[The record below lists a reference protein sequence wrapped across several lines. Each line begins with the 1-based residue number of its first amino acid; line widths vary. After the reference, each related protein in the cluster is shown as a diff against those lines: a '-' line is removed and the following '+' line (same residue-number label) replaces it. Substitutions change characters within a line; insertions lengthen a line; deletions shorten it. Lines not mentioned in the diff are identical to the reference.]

1 MSETSRLVL
10 SANARRLELGVI
22 TALTVDGI
30 PTEAA
35 IFDLASTLRVIPP
48 YTVTDDEFEVV
59 IKRLHEALTVDM
71 GLGDCVYDEH
81 NPWLRARKAKIEP
94 FYWSRYQTDLL
105 KQGWGPK
112 VVNSLDKVTDEIL
125 DLMGDPSGR
134 TGWPRRGLVMGDVQS
149 GKTSN
154 YTGLICKA
162 ADAGYKLIIL
172 LTGTL
177 ESLRRQTQERL
188 DAGFVGLDSSGVV
201 NNRKRHRKEIGV
213 GLINGA
219 RSAGVFTSTVGD
231 FRAATVNQLGFRLN
245 DYKEPVLLV
254 VKKNKRIL
262 ENLTDWLVK
271 YNASTGGSIDIPLLI
286 IDDEADNASINTNPK
301 KATAINSAIRGLLK
315 VFQRSSYVGFTA
327 TPFANVF
334 INPDT
339 TNDVEGDD
347 LFPRDFIYALDAPTN
362 YVGASRIFGED
373 SNLKCLEVIDDAED
387 YFPRVQKPDNIVEG
401 VPPSLKDAIACF
413 FLANTIMDIRIGMP
427 KHRSMLVNVSHFT
440 LIQNQVRDILED
452 EVRIMQGDIRNY
464 ACLPFKDAMCNRTI
478 KSLYNVFQCKFSN
491 LEVTWG
497 QIQAQLAASTMP
509 IQTTAVNQKSGP
521 ASLDYTA
528 YKEHGLRVI
537 AVGGNSLARG
547 LTLEGLCISYFYRT
561 TQMYDALLQMG
572 RWFGYRVGY
581 EDLCK
586 IWMTEETA
594 DWYAHISEATDELRS
609 EVRRMQNSRL
619 KPIDFGLRVRSHPEA
634 LLITAR
640 NKMRDSDEIIQIISI
655 TEESLES
662 PRLLKDS
669 AIVSSNYKEAQN
681 FIRSVINT
689 PIAKKIAD
697 SDSPVSFPVWR
708 SVPKQLVVNFLKAFI
723 NHPLSI
729 KLQTASLAD
738 FIEKST
744 DDKLDLWDVALPTG
758 SGNSIK
764 FVDDIEL
771 KRRVRKISTDDN
783 IKALL
788 VNGTKLRVG
797 SAGDDKAGLSKI
809 EVEKAEL
816 KYRSESKKSIQ
827 TIPSKAYTAVR
838 QTPLLLIHLIEP
850 RVEDG
855 KKAEYQIPS
864 DCDALVAIG
873 LSFPS
878 LDLTSHRV
886 AYRINLVELR
896 NMLSGDNPSID
907 DNDDEEE
914 NENE

>member
-1 MSETSRLVL
+1 MSEASRIVL

-22 TALTVDGI
+22 TALTVDGV
-30 PTEAA
+30 PTEGA
-35 IFDLASTLRVIPP
+35 IFDLASTLRSIPP

-59 IKRLHEALTVDM
+59 IKKLHEALTVDM

-81 NPWLRARKAKIEP
+81 NPWLRAKKAAIDP

-162 ADAGYKLIIL
+162 ADAGYKLVIL

-188 DAGFVGLDSSGVV
+188 DSGFVGLDSSGVV

-219 RSAGVFTSTVGD
+219 RSAGVFTSTVVD
-231 FRAATVNQLGFRLN
+231 FRAAMVNQLGFRLN
-245 DYKEPVLLV
+245 DYREPVLLV

-262 ENLTDWLVK
+262 ENLVEWLVN
-271 YNASTGGSIDIPLLI
+271 YNAGSGGNIDIPLLL

-301 KATAINSAIRGLLK
+301 KATAINAGIRGLLK
-315 VFQRSSYVGFTA
+315 VFPRSSYVGFTA

-334 INPDT
+334 INPET
-339 TNDVEGDD
+339 TNNFEGDD
-347 LFPRDFIYALDAPTN
+347 LFPRDFIYTLDAPTN
-362 YVGASRIFGED
+362 YVGASRIFGENSD
-373 SNLKCLEVIDDAED
+373 LKCLNVIDDAEE
-387 YFPRVQKPDNIVEG
+387 YFPRGQASDSVVEG
-401 VPPSLKDAIACF
+401 VPSSLKDAITCF
-413 FLANTIMDIRIGMP
+413 FLVNTLMDIRVGMP

-440 LIQNQVRDILED
+440 LIQNQVRDILD
-452 EVRIMQGDIRNY
+452 HEVRLMQGDIRNY
-464 ACLPFKDAMCNRTI
+464 ASLPFDEAIRNSSI
-478 KSLYNVFQCKFSN
+478 KSLYNAFQRNFSN
-491 LEVTWG
+491 LEITW
-497 QIQAQLAASTMP
+497 QQVQAQLSASTMP

-528 YKEHGLRVI
+528 YKEHGLRVV

-572 RWFGYRVGY
+572 RWFGYRSGY

-594 DWYAHISEATDELRS
+594 DWYAHISEATDELRN

-619 KPIDFGLRVRSHPEA
+619 KPIDFGLRVRSHPES

-640 NKMRDSDEIIQIISI
+640 NKMRDSDEIVQIISI

-662 PRLLKDS
+662 PRLLKDPS
-669 AIVSSNYKEAQN
+669 IVSSNYKEAQS
-681 FIRSVINT
+681 FIRSVT
-689 PIAKKIAD
+689 TSPDSKKMEDGA
-697 SDSPVSFPVWR
+697 FPVWR
-708 SVPKQLVVNFLKAFI
+708 SVPKQLVVKFLKAFI
-723 NHPLSI
+723 NHPLSV
-729 KLQTASLAD
+729 KLQTSSLAD

-744 DDKLDLWDVALPTG
+744 DHKLDLWDVALPTG
-758 SGNSIK
+758 SGSSIK
-764 FVDDIEL
+764 FAEEL
-771 KRRVRKISTDDN
+771 EVKRRVRKISTDDN

-797 SAGDDKAGLSKI
+797 SAADEKAGLSKPEI
-809 EVEKAEL
+809 EAAEIR
-816 KYRSESKKSIQ
+816 YRSEAKKSIQ
-827 TIPSKAYTAVR
+827 TIPGKAYTAVR
-838 QTPLLLIHLIEP
+838 QAPLLLIHLIEP
-850 RVEDG
+850 RNEEG
-855 KKAEYQIPS
+855 KESKFQLPP

-878 LDLTSHRV
+878 LDISSHRV

-896 NMLSGDNPSID
+896 NMLSGDSSSID
-907 DNDDEEE
+907 DNDDEEDDDDE
-914 NENE
+914 

>member
-1 MSETSRLVL
+1 MSETSRMVL

-22 TALTVDGI
+22 TALTVDGV
-30 PTEAA
+30 PTEGA
-35 IFDLASTLRVIPP
+35 IFDLASTLRSIPP

-59 IKRLHEALTVDM
+59 IKKLHEALTVDM

-81 NPWLRARKAKIEP
+81 NPWLRAKKAAIEP

-162 ADAGYKLIIL
+162 ADAGYKLVIL

-188 DAGFVGLDSSGVV
+188 DSGFVGLDSSGVV

-219 RSAGVFTSTVGD
+219 RSAGVFTSTVVD
-231 FRAATVNQLGFRLN
+231 FRAAMVNQLGFRLN
-245 DYKEPVLLV
+245 DYREPVLLV

-262 ENLTDWLVK
+262 ENLVEWLVN
-271 YNASTGGSIDIPLLI
+271 YNAGSGGNIDIPLLL

-301 KATAINSAIRGLLK
+301 KATAINAGIRGLLK
-315 VFQRSSYVGFTA
+315 VFPRSSYVGFTA

-334 INPDT
+334 INPET
-339 TNDVEGDD
+339 TNNVEGDD
-347 LFPRDFIYALDAPTN
+347 LFPRDFIYTLDAPTN
-362 YVGASRIFGED
+362 YVGASRIFGENSD
-373 SNLKCLEVIDDAED
+373 LKCLNVIDDAEE
-387 YFPRVQKPDNIVEG
+387 YFPRGQASDSVVEG
-401 VPPSLKDAIACF
+401 VPSSLKDAVTCF
-413 FLANTIMDIRIGMP
+413 FLVNTLMDIRVGMP

-440 LIQNQVRDILED
+440 LIQNQVRDILD
-452 EVRIMQGDIRNY
+452 HEVRLMQGDIRNY
-464 ACLPFKDAMCNRTI
+464 ASLPFDEAIRNSSI
-478 KSLYNVFQCKFSN
+478 KSLHNEFQRNFSN
-491 LEVTWG
+491 VEITW
-497 QIQAQLAASTMP
+497 QQVQAQLSASTMP

-528 YKEHGLRVI
+528 YKEHGLRVV

-572 RWFGYRVGY
+572 RWFGYRSGY

-594 DWYAHISEATDELRS
+594 DWYAHISEATDELRN

-619 KPIDFGLRVRSHPEA
+619 KPIDFGLRVRSHPES

-640 NKMRDSDEIIQIISI
+640 NKMRDSDEIVQIISI

-662 PRLLKDS
+662 PRLLKDPS
-669 AIVSSNYKEAQN
+669 IVSSNYKEAQS
-681 FIRSVINT
+681 FIRSVT
-689 PIAKKIAD
+689 TSPDSKKMEDGA
-697 SDSPVSFPVWR
+697 FPVWR
-708 SVPKQLVVNFLKAFI
+708 SVPKQLVVKFLKAFI
-723 NHPLSI
+723 NHPLSV
-729 KLQTASLAD
+729 KLQTSSLAD

-744 DDKLDLWDVALPTG
+744 DHKLDFWDVALPTG
-758 SGNSIK
+758 SGSSIK
-764 FVDDIEL
+764 FAEEL
-771 KRRVRKISTDDN
+771 EVKRRVRKISIDDN

-797 SAGDDKAGLSKI
+797 SAADEKAGLSKPEI
-809 EVEKAEL
+809 EAAEIR
-816 KYRSESKKSIQ
+816 YRSEAKKGIQ
-827 TIPSKAYTAVR
+827 TIPGKAYTAVR
-838 QTPLLLIHLIEP
+838 QAPLLLIHLIEP
-850 RVEDG
+850 RNEGG
-855 KKAEYQIPS
+855 KESKFQLPS
-864 DCDALVAIG
+864 DCEALVAIG

-878 LDLTSHRV
+878 LDISSHRV

-896 NMLSGDNPSID
+896 NMLSGDSSSID
-907 DNDDEEE
+907 DNDDEEDDDDE
-914 NENE
+914 

>member
-1 MSETSRLVL
+1 MSETSRMVL

-22 TALTVDGI
+22 TALSVDGV
-30 PTEAA
+30 PTEGA
-35 IFDLASTLRVIPP
+35 IFDLASTLRALPL
-48 YTVTDDEFEVV
+48 YTVTNEEFDIV

-81 NPWLRARKAKIEP
+81 NPWLRAKKSTIEP

-162 ADAGYKLIIL
+162 ADAGYKLVIL

-254 VKKNKRIL
+254 VKKNRRIL
-262 ENLTDWLVK
+262 ENLADWLVN
-271 YNASTGGSIDIPLLI
+271 YNASAGGSIDIPLLL
-286 IDDEADNASINTNPK
+286 IDDEADNASINTNPR

-315 VFQRSSYVGFTA
+315 VFPRSSYVGFTA

-339 TNDVEGDD
+339 TNDTEGDD
-347 LFPRDFIYALDAPTN
+347 LFPRDFIYTLDAPTN
-362 YVGASRIFGED
+362 YVGANRIFGESSD
-373 SNLKCLEVIDDAED
+373 LNFLKEIDDADE
-387 YFPRVQKPDNIVEG
+387 YFPRGQTSDSVVDGI
-401 VPPSLKDAIACF
+401 PPSLRDALVCF
-413 FLANTIMDIRIGMP
+413 FLVNTLMDLRIEMP

-440 LIQNQVRDILED
+440 LIQNQVREILD
-452 EVRIMQGDIRNY
+452 HEVRLMQGDIRNY
-464 ACLPFKDAMCNRTI
+464 SSLDFDEAIRNRTI
-478 KSLYNVFQCKFSN
+478 KSLYNAFQQDFAN
-491 LEVTWG
+491 LGVSWA
-497 QIQAQLAASTMP
+497 QIQTQLAASTMP
-509 IQTTAVNQKSGP
+509 IQTTAVNQISGP
-521 ASLDYTA
+521 ASLDYNA
-528 YKEHGLRVI
+528 YKEHGLRVV

-561 TQMYDALLQMG
+561 TKMYDALLQMG

-581 EDLCK
+581 EELCK

-594 DWYAHISEATDELRS
+594 DWYAHISEATDELRN
-609 EVRRMQNSRL
+609 EVRRMQRSRL
-619 KPIDFGLRVRSHPEA
+619 KPIDFGLRVRSHPES

-640 NKMRDSDEIIQIISI
+640 NKMRDSDEIVQIISI

-662 PRLLKDS
+662 PRLLKDPT
-669 AIVSSNYKEAQN
+669 IVSSNYKEAQN
-681 FIRSVINT
+681 FMRSLL
-689 PIAKKIAD
+689 A
-697 SDSPVSFPVWR
+697 SPNARKDDKGALPLWR
-708 SVPKQLVVNFLKAFI
+708 SVPKQLIVKFLKSFV

-744 DDKLDLWDVALPTG
+744 DAKLDSWDVALPSG
-758 SGNSIK
+758 SGKPIR
-764 FVDDIEL
+764 FFGDVEV
-771 KRRVRKISTDDN
+771 KRRVRRISTDDN

-788 VNGTKLRVG
+788 INGTKLRVG
-797 SAGDDKAGLSKI
+797 SAGDEKAGLTKM
-809 EVEKAEL
+809 EVDAAEL
-816 KYRSESKKSIQ
+816 KYRNESKKSVQ
-827 TIPSKAYTAVR
+827 TIPGKAYTAVR
-838 QTPLLLIHLIEP
+838 QAPLLLIHLIEP
-850 RVEDG
+850 REEEETKESD
-855 KKAEYQIPS
+855 YQLPP

-873 LSFPS
+873 LSFPP
-878 LDLTSHRV
+878 LDVSSHRV

-896 NMLSGDNPSID
+896 NILSGDTPTID
-907 DNDDEEE
+907 ENEDEDNDDDE
-914 NENE
+914 

>member
-1 MSETSRLVL
+1 VSEVSRMVL

-30 PTEAA
+30 PTEGA

-94 FYWSRYQTDLL
+94 FYWSRYHTDLL

-162 ADAGYKLIIL
+162 ADAGYKLVIL

-245 DYKEPVLLV
+245 DYREPVLLV

-262 ENLTDWLVK
+262 ENLAEWLVN
-271 YNASTGGSIDIPLLI
+271 YNASAGGNIDIPLLL
-286 IDDEADNASINTNPK
+286 IDDEADNASINTNLK
-301 KATAINSAIRGLLK
+301 KATAINAGIRGLLK
-315 VFQRSSYVGFTA
+315 VFPRSSYVGFTA

-334 INPDT
+334 INPET
-339 TNDVEGDD
+339 TNNVEGDD
-347 LFPRDFIYALDAPTN
+347 LFPRDFIYTLDAPTN
-362 YVGASRIFGED
+362 YVGASRIFGENAD
-373 SNLKCLEVIDDAED
+373 LKCLEIIDDAEE
-387 YFPRVQKPDNIVEG
+387 YFPRGQKSDSVVEG
-401 VPPSLKDAIACF
+401 VPSSLKDAIACF

-440 LIQNQVRDILED
+440 LIQNQVRDILD
-452 EVRIMQGDIRNY
+452 HEVRLMQGDIRNY
-464 ACLPFKDAMCNRTI
+464 ASLSFDDAMRNRSM
-478 KSLYNVFQCKFSN
+478 KSLHNAFQRNFSHF
-491 LEVTWG
+491 LEVTWD
-497 QIQAQLAASTMP
+497 QVQAQLVASTMP

-547 LTLEGLCISYFYRT
+547 LTLEGLCISYFYRN

-586 IWMTEETA
+586 IWMTEETT
-594 DWYAHISEATDELRS
+594 DWYAHISDATDELRS

-619 KPIDFGLRVRSHPEA
+619 KPIDFGLRVRSHPES

-640 NKMRDSDEIIQIISI
+640 NKMRDSDEIVQIISI

-662 PRLLKDS
+662 PRLLKDPS
-669 AIVSSNYKEAQN
+669 IVSSNYKEAQN
-681 FIRSVINT
+681 FVRSVIAC
-689 PIAKKIAD
+689 PDAKAKHG
-697 SDSPVSFPVWR
+697 SFPVWR
-708 SVPKQLVVNFLKAFI
+708 SVPKELVVKFLKAFI

-744 DDKLDLWDVALPTG
+744 DEKLDRWDVALPTG
-758 SGNSIK
+758 SGASIK
-764 FVDDIEL
+764 FAGDIEL
-771 KRRVRKISTDDN
+771 KRRVRRVSVDEN

-797 SAGDDKAGLSKI
+797 SADDEKVGLSDT
-809 EVEKAEL
+809 EVQSAEL
-816 KYRSESKKSIQ
+816 RYRSESKKNVQ
-827 TIPSKAYTAVR
+827 TIPGKAYAAVR
-838 QTPLLLIHLIEP
+838 QAPLLLIHLIQP
-850 RVEDG
+850 REEDN
-855 KKAEYQIPS
+855 KEIEYKLPS

-878 LDLTSHRV
+878 LDVSSHRV

-896 NMLSGDNPSID
+896 NMLSGDSPSID
-907 DNDDEEE
+907 DEEEDNDDDE
-914 NENE
+914 

>member
-1 MSETSRLVL
+1 MSETSRMVL

-22 TALTVDGI
+22 TALTVDGV
-30 PTEAA
+30 PTEGA
-35 IFDLASTLRVIPP
+35 IFDLASTLRSIPP

-59 IKRLHEALTVDM
+59 IKKLHEALTVDM

-81 NPWLRARKAKIEP
+81 NPWLRAKKAAIEP

-162 ADAGYKLIIL
+162 ADAGYKLVIL

-188 DAGFVGLDSSGVV
+188 DSGFVGLDSSGVV

-219 RSAGVFTSTVGD
+219 RSAGVFTSTVVD
-231 FRAATVNQLGFRLN
+231 FRAAMVNQLGFRLN
-245 DYKEPVLLV
+245 DYREPVLLV

-262 ENLTDWLVK
+262 ENLVEWLVN
-271 YNASTGGSIDIPLLI
+271 YNAGSGGNIDIPLLL

-301 KATAINSAIRGLLK
+301 KATAINAGIRGLLK
-315 VFQRSSYVGFTA
+315 VFPRSSYVGFTA

-334 INPDT
+334 INPET
-339 TNDVEGDD
+339 TNNVEGDD
-347 LFPRDFIYALDAPTN
+347 LFPRDFIYTLDAPTN
-362 YVGASRIFGED
+362 YVGASRIFGENSD
-373 SNLKCLEVIDDAED
+373 LKCLNVIDDAED
-387 YFPRVQKPDNIVEG
+387 YFPRGQASDSVVEG
-401 VPPSLKDAIACF
+401 VPPSLKDAITCF
-413 FLANTIMDIRIGMP
+413 FLVNTLMDIRVGMP

-440 LIQNQVRDILED
+440 LIQNQVRDILD
-452 EVRIMQGDIRNY
+452 HEVRLMQGDIRNY
-464 ACLPFKDAMCNRTI
+464 ASLPFDEAIRNNSI
-478 KSLYNVFQCKFSN
+478 KSLYNAFQRNFSN
-491 LEVTWG
+491 LEITWP
-497 QIQAQLAASTMP
+497 QVQAQLSASTMP

-528 YKEHGLRVI
+528 YKEHGLRVV

-572 RWFGYRVGY
+572 RWFGYRSGY

-594 DWYAHISEATDELRS
+594 DWYAHISEATDELRN

-619 KPIDFGLRVRSHPEA
+619 KPIDFGLRVRSHPES

-640 NKMRDSDEIIQIISI
+640 NKMRDSDEIVQIISI

-662 PRLLKDS
+662 PRLLKDPS
-669 AIVSSNYKEAQN
+669 IVSSNYKEAQS
-681 FIRSVINT
+681 FIRSVT
-689 PIAKKIAD
+689 TSPDSKKMEDGA
-697 SDSPVSFPVWR
+697 FPVWR
-708 SVPKQLVVNFLKAFI
+708 SVPKQLVVKFLKAFI
-723 NHPLSI
+723 NHPLSV
-729 KLQTASLAD
+729 KLQTSSLAD

-744 DDKLDLWDVALPTG
+744 DHKLDFWDVALPSG
-758 SGNSIK
+758 SGSSIK
-764 FVDDIEL
+764 FAEEL
-771 KRRVRKISTDDN
+771 EVKRRVRKISIDDN

-797 SAGDDKAGLSKI
+797 SAADEKAGLSKSEI
-809 EVEKAEL
+809 EAAEIR
-816 KYRSESKKSIQ
+816 YRSEAKKSIQ
-827 TIPSKAYTAVR
+827 TIPGKAYTAVR
-838 QTPLLLIHLIEP
+838 QAPLLLIHLIEP
-850 RVEDG
+850 RNEEG
-855 KKAEYQIPS
+855 KESKFQLPS
-864 DCDALVAIG
+864 DCEALVAIG

-878 LDLTSHRV
+878 LDISSHRV

-896 NMLSGDNPSID
+896 NMLSGDSSSID
-907 DNDDEEE
+907 DNDDEEDDDDE
-914 NENE
+914 

>member
-1 MSETSRLVL
+1 MSETTRMVL

-30 PTEAA
+30 PTEGA

-48 YTVTDDEFEVV
+48 YSVTDDEFEVV

-71 GLGDCVYDEH
+71 GLGNCVYDEH
-81 NPWLRARKAKIEP
+81 NPWLRARKAAIEP

-162 ADAGYKLIIL
+162 ADAGYKLVIL

-213 GLINGA
+213 GLINAA

-245 DYKEPVLLV
+245 DYREPVLLV

-262 ENLTDWLVK
+262 ENLAEWLVN
-271 YNASTGGSIDIPLLI
+271 YNAGAGGNIDIPLLL

-301 KATAINSAIRGLLK
+301 KATAINAGIRGLLK
-315 VFQRSSYVGFTA
+315 VFPRSSYVGFTA

-334 INPDT
+334 INPET

-347 LFPRDFIYALDAPTN
+347 LFPRDFIYTLDAPTN
-362 YVGASRIFGED
+362 YVGASRIFGD
-373 SNLKCLEVIDDAED
+373 SSDLKLLEVIDDAEE
-387 YFPRVQKPDNIVEG
+387 YFPRGQTSDSVVEG
-401 VPPSLKDAIACF
+401 VPPSLKDAITCF
-413 FLANTIMDIRIGMP
+413 FLVNTLMDIRIGMP

-440 LIQNQVRDILED
+440 LIQNQVRDILD
-452 EVRIMQGDIRNY
+452 HQVRLMQGDIRNY
-464 ACLPFKDAMCNRTI
+464 ASLPFNEAMRNRSI
-478 KSLYNVFQCKFSN
+478 EHLYNEFQRNFSN
-491 LEVTWG
+491 LGVTW
-497 QIQAQLAASTMP
+497 QQVQAQLSASTMP

-528 YKEHGLRVI
+528 YKEHGLRVV

-572 RWFGYRVGY
+572 RWFGYRIGY

-594 DWYAHISEATDELRS
+594 DWYAHISEATDELRN

-619 KPIDFGLRVRSHPEA
+619 KPIDFGLRVRSHPES

-640 NKMRDSDEIIQIISI
+640 NKMRDSDEIVQIISI

-662 PRLLKDS
+662 PRLMKDS
-669 AIVSSNYKEAQN
+669 SIVSSNYKEAQN
-681 FIRSVINT
+681 FIRAVTTNLGSTKIDDGAF
-689 PIAKKIAD
+689 PI
-697 SDSPVSFPVWR
+697 WR
-708 SVPKQLVVNFLKAFI
+708 SVPKELVVKFLRAFI

-744 DDKLDLWDVALPTG
+744 DKKLKLWDVALPTG
-758 SGNSIK
+758 SGSPIK
-764 FVDDIEL
+764 LTEEL
-771 KRRVRKISTDDN
+771 EVKRRIRKISTDDN

-797 SAGDDKAGLSKI
+797 SAADEKAGLSKEEI
-809 EVEKAEL
+809 EAAEIR
-816 KYRSESKKSIQ
+816 YRSESKKNIQ
-827 TIPSKAYTAVR
+827 TIPGKAYTAVR
-838 QTPLLLIHLIEP
+838 QAPLLLIHLIEP
-850 RVEDG
+850 RVEEG
-855 KKAEYQIPS
+855 KEIDFQLPPN
-864 DCDALVAIG
+864 CEALVAIG

-878 LDLTSHRV
+878 LDVSSHRV

-896 NMLSGDNPSID
+896 NMLSGDTPSID
-907 DNDDEEE
+907 DDEEDDDDDV
-914 NENE
+914 

>member
-1 MSETSRLVL
+1 MSDTSRMVL

-30 PTEAA
+30 PTEGA

-48 YTVTDDEFEVV
+48 YAVTDDEFEVV

-81 NPWLRARKAKIEP
+81 NPWLRARKAAIEP

-162 ADAGYKLIIL
+162 ADAGYKLVIL

-245 DYKEPVLLV
+245 DYREPVLLV

-262 ENLTDWLVK
+262 ENLAEWLVN
-271 YNASTGGSIDIPLLI
+271 YNAGAGGNIDIPLLL

-301 KATAINSAIRGLLK
+301 KATAINAGIRGLLK
-315 VFQRSSYVGFTA
+315 VFPRSSYVGFTA

-334 INPDT
+334 INPET
-339 TNDVEGDD
+339 TNDIEGDD
-347 LFPRDFIYALDAPTN
+347 LFPRDFIYTLDAPTN
-362 YVGASRIFGED
+362 YVGASRIFGD
-373 SNLKCLEVIDDAED
+373 SSDLNLLEVIDDAEE
-387 YFPRVQKPDNIVEG
+387 YFPRGQTSDSVVEG
-401 VPPSLKDAIACF
+401 VPPSLKDAITCF
-413 FLANTIMDIRIGMP
+413 FLVNTLMDIRIGMP

-440 LIQNQVRDILED
+440 LIQNQVRDILD
-452 EVRIMQGDIRNY
+452 HEVRLMQGDIRNY
-464 ACLPFKDAMCNRTI
+464 ASLPFNEAIRNRSI
-478 KSLYNVFQCKFSN
+478 ESLYNAFQRNFSN
-491 LEVTWG
+491 LGVTWQQVQG
-497 QIQAQLAASTMP
+497 QLSASTMP

-572 RWFGYRVGY
+572 RWFGYRAGY

-594 DWYAHISEATDELRS
+594 DWYAHISEATDELRN

-619 KPIDFGLRVRSHPEA
+619 KPIDFGLRVRSHPES

-640 NKMRDSDEIIQIISI
+640 NKMRDSDEIVQIISI

-662 PRLLKDS
+662 PRLMKDAS
-669 AIVSSNYKEAQN
+669 IVSSNYKEAQN
-681 FIRSVINT
+681 FIRAVTTSLGPTKIDDGAF
-689 PIAKKIAD
+689 PI
-697 SDSPVSFPVWR
+697 WQ
-708 SVPKQLVVNFLKAFI
+708 SVPKELIVKFLKAFI

-729 KLQTASLAD
+729 KLQTASL
-738 FIEKST
+738 
-744 DDKLDLWDVALPTG
+744 G
-758 SGNSIK
+758 
-764 FVDDIEL
+764 
-771 KRRVRKISTDDN
+771 
-783 IKALL
+783 
-788 VNGTKLRVG
+788 KLRTSCS
-797 SAGDDKAGLSKI
+797 SAENGRLGDA
-809 EVEKAEL
+809 EKTDFQ
-816 KYRSESKKSIQ
+816 S
-827 TIPSKAYTAVR
+827 
-838 QTPLLLIHLIEP
+838 LI
-850 RVEDG
+850 
-855 KKAEYQIPS
+855 
-864 DCDALVAIG
+864 IG
-873 LSFPS
+873 
-878 LDLTSHRV
+878 
-886 AYRINLVELR
+886 
-896 NMLSGDNPSID
+896 
-907 DNDDEEE
+907 
-914 NENE
+914 

>member
-1 MSETSRLVL
+1 MNESIKITL

-22 TALTVDGI
+22 TALTVDGV
-30 PTEAA
+30 PTEGA

-48 YTVTDDEFEVV
+48 YTVTDEEFKII

-81 NPWLRARKAKIEP
+81 NPWLRAKKSEIDP
-94 FYWSRYQTDLL
+94 FYWNRYQTDLL

-134 TGWPRRGLVMGDVQS
+134 VGWPRRGLVMGDVQS

-162 ADAGYKLIIL
+162 ADAGYKLVIL

-213 GLINGA
+213 GLINAA

-231 FRAATVNQLGFRLN
+231 FKATTVNQLGFRLR
-245 DYKEPVLLV
+245 DYREPVLLV

-262 ENLTDWLVK
+262 ENLADWLVN
-271 YNASTGGSIDIPLLI
+271 YNASVGGSIDIPLLL

-301 KATAINSAIRGLLK
+301 KATAINSGIRGLLK
-315 VFQRSSYVGFTA
+315 VFPRSSYVGFTA

-334 INPDT
+334 INPET
-339 TNDVEGDD
+339 TNDIEGDD
-347 LFPRDFIYALDAPTN
+347 LFPRDFIYTLDAPTN
-362 YVGASRIFGED
+362 YVGASRIFGD
-373 SNLKCLEVIDDAED
+373 GADLKCLEIINDAEE
-387 YFPRVQKPDNIVEG
+387 YFPRGQTSDSIVEEI
-401 VPPSLKDAIACF
+401 PPSLIDAVICF
-413 FLANTIMDIRIGMP
+413 FLVNALMDIRIDMP
-427 KHRSMLVNVSHFT
+427 KHRSMLINVSHFT
-440 LIQNQVRDILED
+440 SLQDQVRDILD
-452 EVRIMQGDIRNY
+452 HQVRLLQGDIRNY
-464 ACLPFKDAMCNRTI
+464 ASLPFDDAI
-478 KSLYNVFQCKFSN
+478 KSQSIKKLYNEFQRHFSD
-491 LEVTWG
+491 LEISWKQV
-497 QIQAQLAASTMP
+497 QSQLIASTLP
-509 IQTTAVNQKSGP
+509 IQTISVNQKSGP
-521 ASLDYTA
+521 ASLDYSA

-561 TQMYDALLQMG
+561 TKMYDALLQMG

-619 KPIDFGLRVRSHPEA
+619 KPIDFGLRVRSHPES

-640 NKMRDSDEIIQIISI
+640 NKMRDSDEIVQIISI

-662 PRLLKDS
+662 PRLLKDP

-681 FIRSVINT
+681 FVRSIVSL
-689 PIAKKIAD
+689 PAKKMN
-697 SDSPVSFPVWR
+697 SPSFPAWS
-708 SVPKQLVVNFLKAFI
+708 SVPKHLIVKFLKSFV
-723 NHPLSI
+723 NHPLSV
-729 KLQTASLAD
+729 KLQSSSLAD

-744 DDKLDLWDVALPTG
+744 DDKLNWWDVALPTG
-758 SGNSIK
+758 SGP
-764 FVDDIEL
+764 EL
-771 KRRVRKISTDDN
+771 KFADEIDIKKRVRKISIDN
-783 IKALL
+783 DINALL
-788 VNGTKLRVG
+788 INGNKLRVG
-797 SAGDDKAGLSKI
+797 SAGDEKVGLSESEIK
-809 EVEKAEL
+809 KAEITF
-816 KYRSESKKSIQ
+816 RSDPKKKNIQ
-827 TIPSKAYTAVR
+827 TIPGKAYAAIR

-850 RVEDG
+850 KEGDY
-855 KKAEYQIPS
+855 KLPPE
-864 DCDALVAIG
+864 CEALVAIG

-878 LDLTSHRV
+878 LDVSSQRV

-896 NMLSGDNPSID
+896 NILTGDIPSVD
-907 DNDDEEE
+907 DSDEEDGDE
-914 NENE
+914 DE

>member
-1 MSETSRLVL
+1 MVL

-22 TALTVDGI
+22 TALTVDGV
-30 PTEAA
+30 PTEGA
-35 IFDLASTLRVIPP
+35 IFDLASTLRSIPP

-59 IKRLHEALTVDM
+59 IKKLHEALTVDM

-81 NPWLRARKAKIEP
+81 NPWLRAKKAAIDP
-94 FYWSRYQTDLL
+94 FYWNRYQTDLL

-162 ADAGYKLIIL
+162 ADAGYKLVIL

-188 DAGFVGLDSSGVV
+188 DSGFVGLDSSGVV

-219 RSAGVFTSTVGD
+219 RSAGVFTSTVVD
-231 FRAATVNQLGFRLN
+231 FRAAMVNQLGFRLN
-245 DYKEPVLLV
+245 DYREPVLLV

-262 ENLTDWLVK
+262 ENLVEWLVN
-271 YNASTGGSIDIPLLI
+271 YNAGPGGNIDIPLLL

-301 KATAINSAIRGLLK
+301 KATAINAGIRGLLK
-315 VFQRSSYVGFTA
+315 VFPRSSYVGFTA

-334 INPDT
+334 INPET
-339 TNDVEGDD
+339 TNNVEGDD
-347 LFPRDFIYALDAPTN
+347 LFPRDFIYTLDAPTN
-362 YVGASRIFGED
+362 YVGASRIFGENSD
-373 SNLKCLEVIDDAED
+373 LKCLNVIDDAEE
-387 YFPRVQKPDNIVEG
+387 YFPRGQASDSVVEG
-401 VPPSLKDAIACF
+401 VPSSLKDAITCF
-413 FLANTIMDIRIGMP
+413 FLVNTLMDIRVGMP

-440 LIQNQVRDILED
+440 LIQNQVRDILD
-452 EVRIMQGDIRNY
+452 HEVRLMQGDIRNY
-464 ACLPFKDAMCNRTI
+464 ASLPFDEAIRNSSI
-478 KSLYNVFQCKFSN
+478 KSLYNAFQRNFSN
-491 LEVTWG
+491 LEITW
-497 QIQAQLAASTMP
+497 QQVQAKLSASTMP

-528 YKEHGLRVI
+528 YKEHGLRVV

-572 RWFGYRVGY
+572 RWFGYRSGY

-594 DWYAHISEATDELRS
+594 DWYAHISEATDELRN

-619 KPIDFGLRVRSHPEA
+619 KPIDFGLRVRSHPES

-640 NKMRDSDEIIQIISI
+640 NKMRDSDEIVQIISI

-662 PRLLKDS
+662 PRLLKDPS
-669 AIVSSNYKEAQN
+669 IVSSNYKEAQS
-681 FIRSVINT
+681 FIRSVLT
-689 PIAKKIAD
+689 SPDSKKMEDGA
-697 SDSPVSFPVWR
+697 FPVWR
-708 SVPKQLVVNFLKAFI
+708 SVPKQLVVKFLKAFI
-723 NHPLSI
+723 NHPLSV
-729 KLQTASLAD
+729 KLQTSSLAD

-744 DDKLDLWDVALPTG
+744 DHKLDSWDVALPTG
-758 SGNSIK
+758 SGSSIK
-764 FVDDIEL
+764 FAEEL
-771 KRRVRKISTDDN
+771 EVKRRVRKISTDDN

-797 SAGDDKAGLSKI
+797 SAADEKAGLSKPEI
-809 EVEKAEL
+809 EAAEIR
-816 KYRSESKKSIQ
+816 YRSEAKKSIQ
-827 TIPSKAYTAVR
+827 TIPGKAYTAVR
-838 QTPLLLIHLIEP
+838 QAPLLLIHLIEP
-850 RVEDG
+850 RKEEE
-855 KKAEYQIPS
+855 KESKFQLPP

-878 LDLTSHRV
+878 LDISSHRV

-896 NMLSGDNPSID
+896 NMLSGDSSSID
-907 DNDDEEE
+907 DNDDEEDDDDE
-914 NENE
+914 

>member
-1 MSETSRLVL
+1 MSETSRMVL

-22 TALTVDGI
+22 TALTVDGV
-30 PTEAA
+30 PTEGA
-35 IFDLASTLRVIPP
+35 IFDLASTLRSIPP

-59 IKRLHEALTVDM
+59 IKKLHEALTVDM

-81 NPWLRARKAKIEP
+81 NPWLRAKKAAIDP

-162 ADAGYKLIIL
+162 ADAGYKLVIL

-188 DAGFVGLDSSGVV
+188 DSGFVGLDSSGVV

-219 RSAGVFTSTVGD
+219 RSAGVFTSTIVD
-231 FRAATVNQLGFRLN
+231 FRAAMVNQLGFRLN
-245 DYKEPVLLV
+245 DYREPVLLV

-262 ENLTDWLVK
+262 ENLVEWLVN
-271 YNASTGGSIDIPLLI
+271 YNAGPGGNIDIPLLL

-301 KATAINSAIRGLLK
+301 KATAINAGIRGLLK
-315 VFQRSSYVGFTA
+315 VFPRSSYVGFTA

-334 INPDT
+334 INPET
-339 TNDVEGDD
+339 TNNVEGDD
-347 LFPRDFIYALDAPTN
+347 LFPRDFIYTLDAPTN
-362 YVGASRIFGED
+362 YVGASRIFGENSD
-373 SNLKCLEVIDDAED
+373 LKCLNVIDDAEE
-387 YFPRVQKPDNIVEG
+387 YFPRGQASDSVVEG
-401 VPPSLKDAIACF
+401 VPSSLKDAITCF
-413 FLANTIMDIRIGMP
+413 FLVNTLMDIRVGMP

-440 LIQNQVRDILED
+440 LIQNQVRDILD
-452 EVRIMQGDIRNY
+452 HEVRLMQGDIRNY
-464 ACLPFKDAMCNRTI
+464 ASLPFDEAIRNSSI
-478 KSLYNVFQCKFSN
+478 KSLYNAFQRNFSN
-491 LEVTWG
+491 LEITW
-497 QIQAQLAASTMP
+497 QQVQAKLSASTMP

-528 YKEHGLRVI
+528 YKEHGLRVV

-572 RWFGYRVGY
+572 RWFGYRSGY

-594 DWYAHISEATDELRS
+594 DWYAHISEATDELRN

-619 KPIDFGLRVRSHPEA
+619 KPIDFGLRVRSHPES

-640 NKMRDSDEIIQIISI
+640 NKMRDSDEIVQIISI

-662 PRLLKDS
+662 PRLLKDPS
-669 AIVSSNYKEAQN
+669 IVSSNYKEAQS
-681 FIRSVINT
+681 FIRSVLT
-689 PIAKKIAD
+689 SPDSKKMEDGA
-697 SDSPVSFPVWR
+697 FPVWR
-708 SVPKQLVVNFLKAFI
+708 SVPKQLVVKFLKAFI
-723 NHPLSI
+723 NHPLSV
-729 KLQTASLAD
+729 KLQTSSLAD

-744 DDKLDLWDVALPTG
+744 DHKLDSWDVALPTG
-758 SGNSIK
+758 SGSSIK
-764 FVDDIEL
+764 FAEEL
-771 KRRVRKISTDDN
+771 EVKRRVRKISTDDN

-797 SAGDDKAGLSKI
+797 SAADEKAGLSKPEI
-809 EVEKAEL
+809 EAAEIR
-816 KYRSESKKSIQ
+816 YRSEAKKSIQ
-827 TIPSKAYTAVR
+827 TIPGKAYTAVR
-838 QTPLLLIHLIEP
+838 QAPLLLIHLIEP
-850 RVEDG
+850 RKEEE
-855 KKAEYQIPS
+855 KESKFQLPP

-878 LDLTSHRV
+878 LDISSHRV

-896 NMLSGDNPSID
+896 NMLSGDSSSID
-907 DNDDEEE
+907 DNDDEEDDDDE
-914 NENE
+914 

>member
-1 MSETSRLVL
+1 MIETSRMAL
-10 SANARRLELGVI
+10 SANARRLELSVI

-30 PTEAA
+30 PTEGA
-35 IFDLASTLRVIPP
+35 ILDLASSLRLIPP
-48 YTVTDDEFEVV
+48 YAVTDEEFEVI

-81 NPWLRARKAKIEP
+81 NPWLRARKAEIDP

-162 ADAGYKLIIL
+162 ADAGYKLVIL

-231 FRAATVNQLGFRLN
+231 FKATTVNQLGFRLN
-245 DYKEPVLLV
+245 DYREPVLLV

-262 ENLTDWLVK
+262 ENLADWLVN
-271 YNASTGGSIDIPLLI
+271 YNASAGGSIDIPLLL

-301 KATAINSAIRGLLK
+301 KATAINSGIRGLLK
-315 VFQRSSYVGFTA
+315 VFPRSSYVGFTA

-334 INPDT
+334 INPET

-347 LFPRDFIYALDAPTN
+347 LFPRDFIYTLDAPTN
-362 YVGASRIFGED
+362 YVGASRIFGEASD
-373 SNLKCLEVIDDAED
+373 LNCLELIEDAEE
-387 YFPRVQKPDNIVEG
+387 YFPRGQASDSFVEG
-401 VPPSLKDAIACF
+401 IPQSLKDAVTCF
-413 FLANTIMDIRIGMP
+413 FLVNTLMDIRIGMP

-440 LIQNQVRDILED
+440 LIQNQVRDILD
-452 EVRIMQGDIRNY
+452 HEVRLMQGDIRNY
-464 ACLPFKDAMCNRTI
+464 ASLPFDEAMHNLSI
-478 KSLYNVFQCKFSN
+478 KSLHNAFQRNFSD
-491 LEVTWG
+491 LEVTWEEV
-497 QIQAQLAASTMP
+497 QAQLIASTMP

-586 IWMTEETA
+586 IWMSEETV
-594 DWYAHISEATDELRS
+594 DWYAHISEATDELRN

-619 KPIDFGLRVRSHPEA
+619 KPIDFGLRVRSHPES

-640 NKMRDSDEIIQIISI
+640 NKMRDSDEIVQIISI

-662 PRLLKDS
+662 PRLLKDP
-669 AIVSSNYKEAQN
+669 AIVASNYKESLN
-681 FIRSVINT
+681 FVRSVTSCTEAELDNGT
-689 PIAKKIAD
+689 
-697 SDSPVSFPVWR
+697 FPVWR
-708 SVPKQLVVNFLKAFI
+708 SVPKHLVVKFLKAFV
-723 NHPLSI
+723 NHPLSV

-744 DDKLDLWDVALPTG
+744 DDKLQRWDVALPTG
-758 SGNSIK
+758 SGDSIK
-764 FVDDIEL
+764 LAEGIEV
-771 KRRVRKISTDDN
+771 KRRIRRISVDDN

-797 SAGDDKAGLSKI
+797 SAADEKAGLSEI
-809 EVEKAEL
+809 EIKTAEL
-816 KYRSESKKSIQ
+816 NYRRDTKKQVQ
-827 TIPSKAYTAVR
+827 TIPGKAYTAIR
-838 QTPLLLIHLIEP
+838 KTPLLLIHLIQP
-850 RVEDG
+850 REEDS
-855 KKAEYQIPS
+855 KPIEYQLPP

-878 LDLTSHRV
+878 LDVSSHRV

-907 DNDDEEE
+907 DNDEEDDDDEE
-914 NENE
+914 

>member
-1 MSETSRLVL
+1 MVL

-22 TALTVDGI
+22 TALTVDGV
-30 PTEAA
+30 PTEGA
-35 IFDLASTLRVIPP
+35 IFDLASTLRAIPP

-81 NPWLRARKAKIEP
+81 NPWLRAKKAAIEP

-162 ADAGYKLIIL
+162 ADAGYKLVIL

-188 DAGFVGLDSSGVV
+188 DSGFVGLDSSGVV

-219 RSAGVFTSTVGD
+219 RSAGVFTSTVVD
-231 FRAATVNQLGFRLN
+231 FRAAMVNQLGFRLN
-245 DYKEPVLLV
+245 DYREPVLLV

-262 ENLTDWLVK
+262 ENLVEWLVN
-271 YNASTGGSIDIPLLI
+271 YNAGAGGNIDIPLLL

-301 KATAINSAIRGLLK
+301 KATAINGGIRGLLK
-315 VFQRSSYVGFTA
+315 VFPRSSYVGFTA

-334 INPDT
+334 INPET
-339 TNDVEGDD
+339 TNNVEGDD
-347 LFPRDFIYALDAPTN
+347 LFPRDFIYTLDAPTN
-362 YVGASRIFGED
+362 YVGASRIFGENSD
-373 SNLKCLEVIDDAED
+373 LKCLEVIDDAEEH
-387 YFPRVQKPDNIVEG
+387 FPRGQASDSAVEG
-401 VPPSLKDAIACF
+401 VPSSLKDAITCF
-413 FLANTIMDIRIGMP
+413 FLVNTLMDIRIGMP

-440 LIQNQVRDILED
+440 LIQNQVRDILD
-452 EVRIMQGDIRNY
+452 QEVRLMQGDIRNY
-464 ACLPFKDAMCNRTI
+464 ASLPFDEAIRNKSI
-478 KSLYNVFQCKFSN
+478 KSLYNAFQRNFSN
-491 LEVTWG
+491 LEVTW
-497 QIQAQLAASTMP
+497 QQVQAQLSASTMP

-528 YKEHGLRVI
+528 YKEHGLRVV

-572 RWFGYRVGY
+572 RWFGYRSGY

-594 DWYAHISEATDELRS
+594 DWYAHISEATDELRN

-619 KPIDFGLRVRSHPEA
+619 KPIDFGLRVRSHPES

-640 NKMRDSDEIIQIISI
+640 NKMRDSDEIVQIISI

-662 PRLLKDS
+662 PRLLKDPS
-669 AIVSSNYKEAQN
+669 IVSSNYKEAQN
-681 FIRSVINT
+681 FIRLVTTS
-689 PIAKKIAD
+689 PDSKKIEDGA
-697 SDSPVSFPVWR
+697 FPVWR
-708 SVPKQLVVNFLKAFI
+708 SVPKQLVVKFLKAFI
-723 NHPLSI
+723 NHPLSV
-729 KLQTASLAD
+729 KLQTSSLAD
-738 FIEKST
+738 FIERST
-744 DDKLDLWDVALPTG
+744 DHKLDLWDVALPTG
-758 SGNSIK
+758 SGSSIK
-764 FVDDIEL
+764 FAEEL
-771 KRRVRKISTDDN
+771 EVKRRVRKISTDDS

-797 SAGDDKAGLSKI
+797 SAADEKAGLSKPEI
-809 EVEKAEL
+809 EAAEIR
-816 KYRSESKKSIQ
+816 YRSEAKKSIQ
-827 TIPSKAYTAVR
+827 TIPGKAYTAVR

-850 RVEDG
+850 RDEEG
-855 KKAEYQIPS
+855 KQSTFQLPP

-878 LDLTSHRV
+878 LDISSHRV

-896 NMLSGDNPSID
+896 NMLSGDSSSID
-907 DNDDEEE
+907 DNDDEEDDDDE
-914 NENE
+914 

>member
-1 MSETSRLVL
+1 MSETSRMVL

-30 PTEAA
+30 PTEGA

-48 YTVTDDEFEVV
+48 YAVTDDEFELV

-81 NPWLRARKAKIEP
+81 NPWLRARKAAIEP
-94 FYWSRYQTDLL
+94 FYWNRYQTDLL

-162 ADAGYKLIIL
+162 ADAGYKLVIL

-245 DYKEPVLLV
+245 DYREPVLLV

-262 ENLTDWLVK
+262 ENLAEWLVN
-271 YNASTGGSIDIPLLI
+271 YNAGAGGNIDIPLLL

-301 KATAINSAIRGLLK
+301 KATAINSGIRGLLK
-315 VFQRSSYVGFTA
+315 VFPRSSYVGFTA

-334 INPDT
+334 INPET

-347 LFPRDFIYALDAPTN
+347 LFPRDFIYTLDAPTN
-362 YVGASRIFGED
+362 YVGASRIFGENSD
-373 SNLKCLEVIDDAED
+373 LKLLEVIDDAEE
-387 YFPRVQKPDNIVEG
+387 YFPRGQTSDSVVEG
-401 VPPSLKDAIACF
+401 VPPSLKDAITCF
-413 FLANTIMDIRIGMP
+413 FLVNTIMDIRIGMP

-440 LIQNQVRDILED
+440 LIQNQVRDILD
-452 EVRIMQGDIRNY
+452 HEVRLMQGDIRNY
-464 ACLPFKDAMCNRTI
+464 ASLPFNEAMRNRSI
-478 KSLYNVFQCKFSN
+478 ESLHNAFQRNFSN
-491 LEVTWG
+491 LGVTWKQVQG
-497 QIQAQLAASTMP
+497 QLSASTMP

-528 YKEHGLRVI
+528 YKEHGLRVV

-594 DWYAHISEATDELRS
+594 DWYAHISEATDELRN

-619 KPIDFGLRVRSHPEA
+619 KPIDFGLRVRSHPES

-640 NKMRDSDEIIQIISI
+640 NKMRDSDEIVQIISI

-662 PRLLKDS
+662 PRLLKDAS
-669 AIVSSNYKEAQN
+669 IISSNYKEAQN
-681 FIRSVINT
+681 FIRAVTTSLG
-689 PIAKKIAD
+689 PKKIDDGA
-697 SDSPVSFPVWR
+697 FPVWR
-708 SVPKQLVVNFLKAFI
+708 SVPKELVVKFLKAFI

-744 DDKLDLWDVALPTG
+744 DSKLKLWDVALPTG
-758 SGNSIK
+758 SGK
-764 FVDDIEL
+764 TIEL
-771 KRRVRKISTDDN
+771 TEEVEIRRRIRKISTDDN

-797 SAGDDKAGLSKI
+797 SAADEKAGLTKVEI
-809 EVEKAEL
+809 EAAEIR
-816 KYRSESKKSIQ
+816 YRSESKKNIQ
-827 TIPSKAYTAVR
+827 TIPGKAYTAVR
-838 QTPLLLIHLIEP
+838 QAPLLLIHLIEP
-850 RVEDG
+850 RVEEG
-855 KKAEYQIPS
+855 KEADFQLPPNCE
-864 DCDALVAIG
+864 ALVAIG

-878 LDLTSHRV
+878 LDVSSHRV

-896 NMLSGDNPSID
+896 NMLSGESPSID
-907 DNDDEEE
+907 DNDDEDDDDVE
-914 NENE
+914 

>member
-1 MSETSRLVL
+1 MEL

-22 TALTVDGI
+22 TALTVDGV
-30 PTEAA
+30 PTEGA
-35 IFDLASTLRVIPP
+35 IFDLASTLRSIPP

-59 IKRLHEALTVDM
+59 IKKLHEALTVDM

-81 NPWLRARKAKIEP
+81 NPWLRAKKAAIDP
-94 FYWSRYQTDLL
+94 FYWNRYQTDLL

-162 ADAGYKLIIL
+162 ADAGYKLVIL

-188 DAGFVGLDSSGVV
+188 DSGFVGLDSSGVV

-219 RSAGVFTSTVGD
+219 RSAGVFTSTVVD
-231 FRAATVNQLGFRLN
+231 FRAAMVNQLGFRLN
-245 DYKEPVLLV
+245 DYREPVLLV

-262 ENLTDWLVK
+262 ENLVEWLVN
-271 YNASTGGSIDIPLLI
+271 YNAGPGGNIDIPLLL

-301 KATAINSAIRGLLK
+301 KATAINAGIRGLLK
-315 VFQRSSYVGFTA
+315 VFPRSSYVGFTA

-334 INPDT
+334 INPET
-339 TNDVEGDD
+339 TNNVEGDD
-347 LFPRDFIYALDAPTN
+347 LFPRDFIYTLDAPTN
-362 YVGASRIFGED
+362 YVGASRIFGENSD
-373 SNLKCLEVIDDAED
+373 LKCLNVIDDAEE
-387 YFPRVQKPDNIVEG
+387 YFPRGQASDSVVEG
-401 VPPSLKDAIACF
+401 VPSSLKDAITCF
-413 FLANTIMDIRIGMP
+413 FLVNTLMDIRVGMP

-440 LIQNQVRDILED
+440 LIQNQVRDILD
-452 EVRIMQGDIRNY
+452 HEVRLMQGDIRNY
-464 ACLPFKDAMCNRTI
+464 ASLPFDEAIRNSSI
-478 KSLYNVFQCKFSN
+478 KSLYNAFQRNFSN
-491 LEVTWG
+491 LEITW
-497 QIQAQLAASTMP
+497 QQVQAKLSASTMP

-528 YKEHGLRVI
+528 YKEHGLRVV

-572 RWFGYRVGY
+572 RWFGYRSGY

-594 DWYAHISEATDELRS
+594 DWYAHISEATDELRN

-619 KPIDFGLRVRSHPEA
+619 KPIDFGLRVRSHPES

-640 NKMRDSDEIIQIISI
+640 NKMRDSDEIVQIISI

-662 PRLLKDS
+662 PRLLKDPS
-669 AIVSSNYKEAQN
+669 IVSSNYKEAQS
-681 FIRSVINT
+681 FIRSVLT
-689 PIAKKIAD
+689 SPDSKKMEDGA
-697 SDSPVSFPVWR
+697 FPVWR
-708 SVPKQLVVNFLKAFI
+708 SVPKQLVVKFLKAFI
-723 NHPLSI
+723 NHPLSV
-729 KLQTASLAD
+729 KLQTSSLAD

-744 DDKLDLWDVALPTG
+744 DHKLDSWDVALPTG
-758 SGNSIK
+758 SGSSIK
-764 FVDDIEL
+764 FAEEL
-771 KRRVRKISTDDN
+771 EVKRRVRKISTDDN

-797 SAGDDKAGLSKI
+797 SAADEKAGLSKPEI
-809 EVEKAEL
+809 EAAEIR
-816 KYRSESKKSIQ
+816 YRSEAKKSIQ
-827 TIPSKAYTAVR
+827 TIPGKAYTAVR
-838 QTPLLLIHLIEP
+838 QAPLLLIHLIEP
-850 RVEDG
+850 RKEEE
-855 KKAEYQIPS
+855 KESKFQLPP

-878 LDLTSHRV
+878 LDISSHRV

-896 NMLSGDNPSID
+896 NMLSGDSSSID
-907 DNDDEEE
+907 DNDDEEDDDDE
-914 NENE
+914 